1 MISAVDRLPTA
12 AFTTDEAGLRSH
24 EERIETFID
33 DTVTEAGA
41 DGVVVGMS
49 GGVDSTLTATLAV
62 EALGP
67 DRVTALVLP
76 SLGSGDLHIEDAEA
90 AAADLG
96 VDATTIG
103 IRPLVDMFEDIV
115 APRVG
120 DDTDD
125 PALDNATAR
134 LRMTCLYYAA
144 NHQNRLVVGTSNRTE
159 LLCGYCTKH
168 GDAAADLRPLAGL
181 YKTEVRALASAVGVP
196 SRIIQKP
203 STADFRPGQT
213 DESDLGAPY
222 GLLDI
227 ILHKLIDENLG
238 IEGTADELG
247 LSPET
252 IATYAD
258 RHLDSRH
265 KRCQP
270 PGPSFGRARDGELF
284 HELEHTTG
292 RSETWG

>member
-33 DTVTEAGA
+33 DTVTEAGT

-96 VDATTIG
+96 IDATRIG

-115 APRVG
+115 ALGSATTPTTPRS
-120 DDTDD
+120 TTPP
-125 PALDNATAR
+125 PAS
-134 LRMTCLYYAA
+134 
-144 NHQNRLVVGTSNRTE
+144 G
-159 LLCGYCTKH
+159 
-168 GDAAADLRPLAGL
+168 
-181 YKTEVRALASAVGVP
+181 
-196 SRIIQKP
+196 
-203 STADFRPGQT
+203 
-213 DESDLGAPY
+213 
-222 GLLDI
+222 
-227 ILHKLIDENLG
+227 
-238 IEGTADELG
+238 
-247 LSPET
+247 
-252 IATYAD
+252 
-258 RHLDSRH
+258 
-265 KRCQP
+265 
-270 PGPSFGRARDGELF
+270 
-284 HELEHTTG
+284 
-292 RSETWG
+292 